1 MNCSCQDNQCL
12 NNNTKEFELL
22 KELIS
27 KYKGEAGSLIP
38 VLQKAQEIYG
48 YLSAELLGYI
58 AREMNIKKAK
68 IYGVATFYTQF
79 RLKPVGKH
87 LILICQGTACHVNGS
102 DRIEAALLDELK
114 IELGETTADKM
125 FTLDSAACL
134 GCCSLAPVMMING
147 QAYGPLTS
155 DSARKIV
162 NDIRK
167 KEGAKEGEAI

>member
-48 YLSAELLGYI
+48 YLSAELLDYI